1 MQKQLYIRF
10 PKDNYGQYSMRLII
24 FNSFRLVA
32 LNNQLCNNTIR
43 NDDSGYI
50 IVILLGIFLFKDC
63 FLGGREYG

>member
-1 MQKQLYIRF
+1 
-10 PKDNYGQYSMRLII
+10 MRLII
-24 FNSFRLVA
+24 FNPFGLVA

-50 IVILLGIFLFKDC
+50 TVILLGIFLFKDC